1 MSRPLL
7 SLHRFGKARG
17 GAALVEFTLVA
28 PLLLLLMCGMAE
40 FANAMRQYHIMEK
53 GVRDAGRYL
62 ARVPMSGCTIGSA
75 ETIAARNLALTGRT
89 SSGANLLPT
98 WSDPATVN
106 VDVAQCF
113 NNSGNAYRGRAL
125 IPIIEVTASA
135 PYVDLGL
142 LSIIGIDGIT
152 LEVQHQQFWVGA

>member
-1 MSRPLL
+1 MMSLP
-7 SLHRFGKARG
+7 SLTSFKRARG

-40 FANAMRQYHIMEK
+40 FASALRQYHIMEK

-62 ARVPMSGCTIGSA
+62 ARVPMTGCTVSSGAI
-75 ETIAARNLALTGRT
+75 TAARNLALTGR
-89 SSGANLLPT
+89 SSGGAALLPT
-98 WSDPATVN
+98 WNDVASVN
-106 VDVAQCF
+106 VTVAECF
-113 NNSGNAYRGRAL
+113 NNSANTYRGHAQ

-142 LSIIGIDGIT
+142 LSVIGLDDID
-152 LEVQHQQFWVGA
+152 LEVSHQQLWVGE